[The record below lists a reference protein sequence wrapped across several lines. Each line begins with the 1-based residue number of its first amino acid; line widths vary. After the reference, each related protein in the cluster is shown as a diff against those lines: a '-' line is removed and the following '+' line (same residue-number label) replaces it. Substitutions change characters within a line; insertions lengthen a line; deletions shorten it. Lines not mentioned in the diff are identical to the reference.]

1 MKFFLTQL
9 LLVAG
14 LKLTV
19 HTGSP
24 VEKVVELITELKAK
38 IEAEGASEQK
48 LYDKFACWCE
58 TTTARK
64 ADAIDDGKSLIG
76 KTTTE
81 ILTLKGAIAVL
92 ASEIAEL
99 QKYIAEANDAMA
111 QATKIRER

>member
-1 MKFFLTQL
+1 MKFILTQL
-9 LLVAG
+9 LFVAG
-14 LKLTV
+14 LKLSV
-19 HTGSP
+19 NTGSP
-24 VEKVVELITELKAK
+24 VEKVVELIEELKAK
-38 IEAEGASEQK
+38 ILADGATGQK

-99 QKYIAEANDAMA
+99 QGYIA
-111 QATKIRER
+111 